1 MGDWVGMGSGRL
13 GGKPGL
19 EAPLAKVLYQR
30 WAGGQAWATG
40 LVGLAG
46 PSWAGVGR
54 VRLHWP
60 KSCTLLHKG
69 LKSCRVWLNEPKPC
83 EVARRTYGLG
93 RARLQ

>member
-19 EAPLAKVLYQR
+19 EAPLAKVLYQG

-40 LVGLAG
+40 LVGPAARLELG
-46 PSWAGVGR
+46 SWAGVGR

-60 KSCTLLHKG
+60 VLHPFDK
-69 LKSCRVWLNEPKPC
+69 RP
-83 EVARRTYGLG
+83 
-93 RARLQ
+93 